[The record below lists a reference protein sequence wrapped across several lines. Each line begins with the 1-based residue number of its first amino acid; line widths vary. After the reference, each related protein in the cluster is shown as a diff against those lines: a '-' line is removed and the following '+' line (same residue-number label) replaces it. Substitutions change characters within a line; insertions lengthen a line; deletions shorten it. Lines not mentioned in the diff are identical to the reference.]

1 MKRIMSKFSDEED
14 LIDFMSD
21 PTDEVRSEVAD
32 LDGEILVLGAGGKMG
47 PTLCSMLVRA
57 GAKRVIAVSRFTDP
71 EQKRYLEACGV
82 KTLTKNLL
90 NPKEFDS
97 LPNSPYIFNLAG
109 YKFGATGNED
119 LMWAMNAYLP
129 SRIVQYFSESNI
141 VYVSSGNVYAYASI
155 RSSGSD
161 EKSPLAPIGEYAQ
174 SRLAGERLSQYWSN
188 IQSTPLTI
196 VRLFYA
202 TELRYGIIHDLA
214 WKIFSNE
221 PIDLSMGFVNQ
232 IWQGDANA
240 YLCRLFP
247 LSNSPATIVNLTGK
261 EVLSI
266 RNLAQQIGEVLD
278 INPLFVNSESKDALL
293 GDASYLFDSMGEP
306 CVPIEDI
313 VRWVAEWIGNNG
325 NTLGKPTKYESR
337 NGNF

>member
-1 MKRIMSKFSDEED
+1 MQRRISGFSSEEE
-14 LIDFMSD
+14 LVSFMCE
-21 PTDEVRSEVAD
+21 PTDEVRNAVEA
-32 LDGEILVLGAGGKMG
+32 LNGEILVIGAGGKMG
-47 PTLCSMLVRA
+47 PTLCNLLIQA
-57 GAKRVIAVSRFTDP
+57 GAERVIAASRFTDLD
-71 EQKRYLEACGV
+71 QKNFLESCGV
-82 KTLTKNLL
+82 TTIAVDLLDPEAFLNL
-90 NPKEFDS
+90 PRC
-97 LPNSPYIFNLAG
+97 PYVFNLAG
-109 YKFGATGNED
+109 YKFGAVGNED

-155 RSSGSD
+155 GSSGSD

-188 IQSTPLTI
+188 IQGTPLTI

-214 WKIFSNE
+214 WKVFSNE

-240 YLCRLFP
+240 YLCRLFS

-293 GDASYLFDSMGEP
+293 GDASYLFGSMGEP